1 MTLLPP
7 LDRGDLTAEHQAVW
21 DEIASY
27 GPVAPKLK
35 IIAHHPDVLR
45 EYWRLGVVLNE
56 QVGLDA
62 PTMNLLVMRTSF
74 LDRNAYG
81 WRQRVPKALAVGLSR
96 AKIDSLANWEISDL
110 FSPSERAMLAYAD
123 AVVGGGEVD
132 DAVVDEMKRYFPSST
147 LLAIT
152 ILVLYYNL
160 SHRLVDV
167 LDVDPAAG
175 NGDEPLPWE
184 AL

>member
-7 LDRGDLTAEHQAVW
+7 LDRDDLTAEHQAIW
-21 DEIASY
+21 DEIESY

-45 EYWRLGVVLNE
+45 EYWRLGLVLNE

-62 PTMNLLVMRTSF
+62 PTMNLLIMRTSF

-81 WRQRVPKALAVGLSR
+81 WRQRVPKALAVGLTR
-96 AKIDSLANWEISDL
+96 AKIDALPDWEPSDL
-110 FSPSERAMLAYAD
+110 FSASERSILAYAD
-123 AVVGGGEVD
+123 AILGGDEVD
-132 DAVVDEMKRYFPSST
+132 DTVIDEMKRHFPSST
-147 LLAIT
+147 LLAVT
-152 ILVLYYNL
+152 MLVLYYNV

-167 LDVDPAAG
+167 LAVDAAAG
-175 NGDEPLPWE
+175 NDDEPLPWE
-184 AL
+184 Q

>member
-1 MTLLPP
+1 MTLLPA
-7 LDRGDLTAEHQAVW
+7 LERSDLSVEHQAVW

-45 EYWRLGVVLNE
+45 EYWRLGLVLNE

-62 PTMNLLVMRTSF
+62 PTMNLLVMRTSL

-96 AKIDSLANWEISDL
+96 AKIDALADWELSDL
-110 FSPSERAMLAYAD
+110 FSPSERAILAYAD
-123 AVVGGGEVD
+123 AVVGEGEVD
-132 DAVVDEMKRYFPSST
+132 DAVIDEMKNHFPPAT

-152 ILVLYYNL
+152 ILVLFYNL
-160 SHRLVDV
+160 SHRLVEV
-167 LDVDPAAG
+167 LDVDAAAD
-175 NGDEPLPWE
+175 NVDEPLPW
-184 AL
+184 